1 MSLKSKTISGIRW
14 TTLSTFIVTILQ
26 IIQLSILTRFLN
38 PSDFGLMAIVM
49 VIMGFVIAFIDMGIS
64 NAIIH
69 KQDITREELS
79 SLYWLNVFAGFMI
92 FIIVSIIAPFISAF
106 YHEESLT
113 QLIVLMSTTFI
124 IQSFAQ
130 QYNVLL
136 QKELRFKEIAKIEII
151 SKLLNL
157 IVTIGFA
164 YFGYGVFS
172 LVYGAIIGS
181 IVQTCQYLMVG
192 LKEYKPY
199 FRFKLSDVKKF
210 LSFGLYQ
217 MGERTVNYFNYQIDT
232 ILIGKLLGME
242 ALGIYNIA
250 KQLVMRPAQ
259 VINPIITRVTF
270 PAMAKIQND
279 IPKLKEVY
287 LKTINYLYSVNFP
300 IYAFMFVFSK
310 EIVLILFGEKW
321 LEAVPI
327 LQILAV
333 WAAWRSTG
341 NPVGS
346 LLMAR
351 GRADLGF
358 LWNLGLFFYIPLG
371 IWLASNWQLIG
382 IAIGQNVIIFTL
394 IYPAWRFLIYP
405 LCGAGFYEYH
415 KQILKPAMITI
426 FSGLMVYF
434 GTVFINDVYL
444 KIFVGLLEG
453 SFFVIILYYFSN
465 RDFLFDLKESIL
477 GRN

>member
-1 MSLKSKTISGIRW
+1 MSLKTKTFSGIKW
-14 TTLSTFIVTILQ
+14 TTLSTVIINLLQILQ
-26 IIQLSILTRFLN
+26 LVILSRLLN
-38 PSDFGLMAIVM
+38 PTDFGLLAIVT
-49 VIMGFVIAFIDMGIS
+49 VVMGFVSAFIDMGIS

-69 KQDITREELS
+69 KQDISHQELS
-79 SLYWLNVFAGFMI
+79 SLYWLNVFTGFLMFLLVSI
-92 FIIVSIIAPFISAF
+92 FAPIVSIF
-106 YHEESLT
+106 YHEKSLT
-113 QLIVLMSTTFI
+113 PLIVLMSTTFI

-130 QYNVLL
+130 QYNVLW
-136 QKELRFKEIAKIEII
+136 QKELRFREIAKIEVIN
-151 SKLLNL
+151 KFFTL

-172 LVYGAIIGS
+172 IVYGAIIGS
-181 IVQTCQYLMVG
+181 VVQTLLYLKLG
-192 LKEYKPY
+192 LKEYKPS
-199 FRFKLSDVKKF
+199 FRFKIKDIKKF
-210 LSFGLYQ
+210 LGFGLYQ

-232 ILIGKLLGME
+232 MLIGKLLGME
-242 ALGIYNIA
+242 NLGVYNIA

-270 PAMAKIQND
+270 PAMSKIQND

-287 LKTINYLYSVNFP
+287 LKTINYLSSVNFP

-333 WAAWRSTG
+333 WAALRSTG

-358 LWNLGLFFYIPLG
+358 LWNLGLFFYVPLG

-382 IAIGQNVIIFTL
+382 IAIGQNVIMATL

-405 LCGAGFYEYH
+405 LCGAGFWEYH
-415 KQILKPAMITI
+415 EQILKPATIII

-434 GTVFINDVYL
+434 GTVFINNIYL
-444 KIFVGLLEG
+444 KILLGLLEM
-453 SFFVIILYYFSN
+453 FIFVIVLYFIKN
-465 RDFLFDLKESIL
+465 RNFVIDLKELIL
-477 GRN
+477 RS